1 VVLRT
6 NCESGSHSTI
16 GIDLNI
22 AVKEKVMRM
31 RRTLAYLVFAS
42 FVLAGVIKNHAA
54 ESRTGD
60 WTISKS
66 EEPGKVEFS
75 LIEHHHDG
83 TSSHQSDWS
92 ASAFQG
98 VDFSKPGKQD
108 VQFTITRDAGKID
121 CEGFLN
127 DGEGAGLFHFH
138 PDPNYP
144 REMQALGFSV
154 DDEKQFGMAVQDV
167 SLEFVKQIKAEDLK
181 DLDTDKL
188 IAFRI
193 FHVDPKFIEAIRAE
207 GLKISDSDKLVA
219 FRIHGVTPQ
228 MIRSLHQAGYTPD
241 EDTLIAMRI
250 HGATPEWIEQ
260 LKKRGYDHV
269 DLEQLIAF
277 RIHGVSP
284 EFIDKLQGLGYSR
297 PDPDELIA
305 MRIHNVTPE
314 YISDMRSRGMRDLSI
329 DQLVNMRIHG
339 ID

>member
-1 VVLRT
+1 
-6 NCESGSHSTI
+6 
-16 GIDLNI
+16 
-22 AVKEKVMRM
+22 MRV

-42 FVLAGVIKNHAA
+42 CVVFFVVKNRAA
-54 ESRTGD
+54 EVRRGD

-66 EEPGKVEFS
+66 DDPRKVEFS
-75 LIEHHHDG
+75 LIEHHYG
-83 TSSHQSDWS
+83 GMSNHQSDWP
-92 ASAFQG
+92 ASLFVG
-98 VDFSKPGKQD
+98 VDFSKPGRQD
-108 VQFTITRDAGKID
+108 VRFVITRDAGKIE
-121 CEGFLN
+121 CEGFLT
-127 DGEGAGLFHFH
+127 DGEGAGLFHFQ

-144 REMQALGFSV
+144 HEMQSLGFTV

-167 SLEFVKQIKAEDLK
+167 SLDFARQMKGEHLTG
-181 DLDTDKL
+181 LDADKL

-193 FHVDPKFIEAIRAE
+193 FRVDSAFIEALRAE

-228 MIRSLHQAGYTPD
+228 MVRTLHQAGYSPD

-260 LKKRGYDHV
+260 LRQRGYDHV
-269 DLEQLIAF
+269 DLEKLIAF

-284 EFIDKLQGLGYSR
+284 EFIHKLQGLGY
-297 PDPDELIA
+297 PHPEPDELIA

-314 YISDMRSRGMRDLSI
+314 YIADMRSRGVKDLSI
-329 DQLVNMRIHG
+329 DRLVSMKIHG

>member
-1 VVLRT
+1 MRLTRT
-6 NCESGSHSTI
+6 FAFI
-16 GIDLNI
+16 
-22 AVKEKVMRM
+22 
-31 RRTLAYLVFAS
+31 VFA
-42 FVLAGVIKNHAA
+42 FCLLFAVVKNHAA
-54 ESRTGD
+54 DVHNNVRSGD
-60 WTISKS
+60 WTVRHSD
-66 EEPGKVEFS
+66 EAGKVEFS
-75 LIEHHHDG
+75 LIEHHHG
-83 TSSHQSDWS
+83 GNSNHESDWPMS
-92 ASAFQG
+92 SFSG
-98 VDFSKPGKQD
+98 VDFSKPGRQD
-108 VQFTITRDAGKID
+108 VHFIIARDAGKID

-127 DGEGAGLFHFH
+127 NGEGAGIFHFQ
-138 PDPNYP
+138 PDPNYAG
-144 REMQALGFSV
+144 EIHKLGFEV
-154 DDEKQFGMAVQDV
+154 DDEKQYSMAVQDV
-167 SLEFVKQIKAEDLK
+167 SLEFARQMKNEHLT

-193 FHVDPKFIEAIRAE
+193 FRVDSAFIADLRAA

-228 MIRSLHQAGYTPD
+228 MIRSLHAAGYTPD

-250 HGATPEWIEQ
+250 HGATPEWMEE

-284 EFIDKLQGLGYSR
+284 DFIDKLQSLGYKH
-297 PDPDELIA
+297 PDPDELVT

-314 YISDMRSRGMRDLSI
+314 YISGLRSRGMHDLSI